1 MTSRK
6 DEILDIATRL
16 FAERGYEGASMGDL
30 AERVGLRKA
39 SLFHHYPSKDELYCA
54 VLERLTR
61 RLGELVFTNAASP
74 GTFAER
80 FERMTA
86 ATFDAMVAE
95 PHAAAL
101 LIREM
106 MDWGPFAKKH
116 FDSIAKP
123 VMDAT
128 TAFFESGQKDGSAK
142 VQDPRQVILTVTSM
156 NLMPFAIGQ
165 FIRCSYGAEP
175 FSPEFIAARR
185 DAVLAHARALVL
197 DSGRAQA

>member
-1 MTSRK
+1 MPSRK

-39 SLFHHYPSKDELYCA
+39 SLFHHYASKDELYCA
-54 VLERLTR
+54 VLEQLVR
-61 RLGELVFTNAASP
+61 RLGELVFTNAAGP

-80 FERMTA
+80 LDRMTV

-95 PHAAAL
+95 PFAAAL

-116 FDSIAKP
+116 FDSLAKP
-123 VMDAT
+123 VMEAT
-128 TAFFESGQKDGSAK
+128 TGFFESGQKEGAAK
-142 VQDPRQVILTVTSM
+142 VQDARQVILTVTSM

-165 FIRCSYGAEP
+165 FIRCSYGTEP
-175 FSPEFIAARR
+175 FSPDFIASRR
-185 DAVLAHARALVL
+185 EAIRAHARAIVL
-197 DSGRAQA
+197 LDAGKP